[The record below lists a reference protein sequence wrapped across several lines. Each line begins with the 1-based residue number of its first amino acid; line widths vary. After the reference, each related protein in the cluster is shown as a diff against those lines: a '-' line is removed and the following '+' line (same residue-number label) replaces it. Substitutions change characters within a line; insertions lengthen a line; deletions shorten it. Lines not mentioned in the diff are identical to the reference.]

1 MPPPL
6 PIQPSLPLLAGSI
19 SAGCTGRHWRVLA
32 SVFVLAQ
39 YTSLCWSSCVLPSHR
54 GSGTV
59 ALARIPS
66 QVTHMVA
73 ERAGESSHGYV
84 HFLTLLLFPLTLH
97 FPLPLLFP
105 LSPLRPLSPLPPL
118 LFLLSSSS
126 SPLPPPSPLP
136 LSPSPSLASSGQDML
151 CPFCLCD
158 LSRLLDCRPA
168 EQFGDSLFGRRVL
181 CLLPLCQK

>member
-6 PIQPSLPLLAGSI
+6 PIQPSPPLLAGSI

-59 ALARIPS
+59 TLAHIPS

-105 LSPLRPLSPLPPL
+105 LSLLFALSL
-118 LFLLSSSS
+118 LFLLSPSSFLS
-126 SPLPPPSPLP
+126 SPPLP
-136 LSPSPSLASSGQDML
+136 FPLPRLFRAGYAVPLLSL
-151 CPFCLCD
+151 
-158 LSRLLDCRPA
+158 
-168 EQFGDSLFGRRVL
+168 
-181 CLLPLCQK
+181 